1 MAIVRMKKIRL
12 IAMQSQKEALL
23 SRMMHVGCV
32 QILEQKAKLTDPE
45 WAALLSKDI
54 SSLPKFKVQLNSLN
68 AALEALAKYA
78 PVKTFLFEKRSDIS
92 EADFFDNARRDH
104 ALQVAE
110 TINGAVREISGICST
125 QTRLHSQ
132 QESLIPWASL
142 PLPLEQTCTDTTSI
156 LRGSCPASVPQ
167 QVLEQALQ
175 QAAPMASLEQ
185 VFADREQAYY
195 LLVVHKEAE
204 ASAVEALRRHG
215 FLPIRFKDMMG
226 TAQENIDA
234 LQEELQALDAQ
245 RQVQV
250 DQIVACKGEREALRL
265 CADRTQQELQKQR
278 AQECLLTDGTI
289 VFLEGW
295 VSVNG
300 LEALKQELNAF
311 DCAYAF
317 TDPDNPE
324 EVPVLLKNSR
334 LVDPMHMVTEMYQLP
349 TYDGIDPNPLIFPFF
364 VFFYGMM
371 FADIG
376 YGLIMTIVSLVIL
389 KKYRP
394 KGTMGY
400 MFAMGV
406 QIGIMT
412 TICGVLTGTFF
423 GDAITV
429 ISESFLGRTGVA
441 LWALINPLEDPMTIL
456 IIAIV
461 LGAVHMLFG
470 QCVHMYMG
478 ARDGKLS
485 GFLDAALDVIPWW
498 TLFAGIAMLVLN
510 GSTVL
515 LIVGVIFLVATQGR
529 HKHSFLGK
537 LFGGITS
544 LYDIT
549 SWLGDILSYAR
560 LMALMLATTV
570 IASVVNI
577 LGALP
582 GSIFAFIPI
591 FLFGHLFNLGIN
603 VIGTYVHAARL
614 QYLEFFGKFY
624 KGGGSPF
631 QPLRYDTK
639 YVDIVQ
645 EQKEV

>member
-1 MAIVRMKKIRL
+1 M
-12 IAMQSQKEALL
+12 
-23 SRMMHVGCV
+23 
-32 QILEQKAKLTDPE
+32 
-45 WAALLSKDI
+45 
-54 SSLPKFKVQLNSLN
+54 
-68 AALEALAKYA
+68 
-78 PVKTFLFEKRSDIS
+78 
-92 EADFFDNARRDH
+92 
-104 ALQVAE
+104 
-110 TINGAVREISGICST
+110 
-125 QTRLHSQ
+125 
-132 QESLIPWASL
+132 
-142 PLPLEQTCTDTTSI
+142 
-156 LRGSCPASVPQ
+156 
-167 QVLEQALQ
+167 
-175 QAAPMASLEQ
+175 
-185 VFADREQAYY
+185 
-195 LLVVHKEAE
+195 
-204 ASAVEALRRHG
+204 
-215 FLPIRFKDMMG
+215 PIK
-226 TAQENIDA
+226 
-234 LQEELQALDAQ
+234 
-245 RQVQV
+245 
-250 DQIVACKGEREALRL
+250 
-265 CADRTQQELQKQR
+265 
-278 AQECLLTDGTI
+278 
-289 VFLEGW
+289 
-295 VSVNG
+295 
-300 LEALKQELNAF
+300 
-311 DCAYAF
+311 
-317 TDPDNPE
+317 DPDNPE
-324 EVPVLLKNSR
+324 EVPVLLKNNR

-394 KGTMGY
+394 KGTLGY

-429 ISESFLGRTGVA
+429 ISESFLGRTGIA
-441 LWALINPLEDPMTIL
+441 LWSLINPLEDPMTIL

-485 GFLDAALDVIPWW
+485 GFLDAALDVVPWW

-515 LIVGVIFLVATQGR
+515 LIVGVIFLIATQGR
-529 HKHSFLGK
+529 HKKGFFGK

-639 YVDIVQ
+639 YVDIVP

>member
-12 IAMQSQKEALL
+12 IAM
-23 SRMMHVGCV
+23 MHVGCV
-32 QILEQKAKLTDPE
+32 QVLEQKAKLTDPD
-45 WAALLSKDI
+45 WAALLRKDT
-54 SSLPKFKVQLNSLN
+54 SFLPKYKVQLNSLH
-68 AALEALAKYA
+68 AALDALAKYA
-78 PVKTFLFEKRSDIS
+78 PVKTFLFERRGDIS
-92 EADFFDNARRDH
+92 EQDFFDDARRDQ
-104 ALQVAE
+104 ALQTAE
-110 TINGAVREISGICST
+110 AINSAVREIAGIAST
-125 QTRLHSQ
+125 QTRLSAQ
-132 QESLIPWASL
+132 RDSLLPWVNL
-142 PLPLEQTCTDTTSI
+142 TLPLEQTGTDATAFV
-156 LRGSCPASVPQ
+156 RGSCPASVPQ
-167 QVLEQALQ
+167 QALEQALL
-175 QAAPMASLEQ
+175 AASPLATIEPVSADKEQ
-185 VFADREQAYY
+185 SYY
-195 LLVVHKEAE
+195 LLIVHRAEE

-215 FLPIRFKDMMG
+215 FLPIRLKDMMG
-226 TAQENIDA
+226 LPQENLDA
-234 LQEELQALDAQ
+234 LQQEMQELERQ
-245 RQVQV
+245 RQS
-250 DQIVACKGEREALRL
+250 QIDRIVSYQKERGALRL
-265 CADRTQQELQKQR
+265 CADRTQQEMQKQR

-295 VSVNG
+295 VAVTG
-300 LEALKQELNAF
+300 LEALRQELEQF
-311 DCAYAF
+311 DCAYALS
-317 TDPDNPE
+317 DPDNPD
-324 EVPVLLKNSR
+324 EVPILLKNNR

-376 YGLIMTIVSLVIL
+376 YGLILTIVSLVIL

-394 KGTMGY
+394 KGTLGY

-412 TICGVLTGTFF
+412 TICGALTGTLF

-429 ISESFLGRTGVA
+429 ISESFLGKTGVA
-441 LWALINPLEDPMTIL
+441 LWSLINPLEDPMTSL
-456 IIAIV
+456 VIAIV

-478 ARDGKLS
+478 ARDGKLP
-485 GFLDAALDVIPWW
+485 GFLDAALDVVPWW
-498 TLFAGIAMLVLN
+498 TLFAGIAMLVLD
-510 GSTVL
+510 GASVL
-515 LIVGVIFLVATQGR
+515 LIAGVIFLVATQGR
-529 HKHSFLGK
+529 HKKGFFGK
-537 LFGGITS
+537 LFGGIVS
-544 LYDIT
+544 LYDVT

-570 IASVVNI
+570 IASVGNI

-631 QPLRYDTK
+631 RPLQYDTK
-639 YVDIVQ
+639 YVDIVPD
-645 EQKEV
+645 QKEV